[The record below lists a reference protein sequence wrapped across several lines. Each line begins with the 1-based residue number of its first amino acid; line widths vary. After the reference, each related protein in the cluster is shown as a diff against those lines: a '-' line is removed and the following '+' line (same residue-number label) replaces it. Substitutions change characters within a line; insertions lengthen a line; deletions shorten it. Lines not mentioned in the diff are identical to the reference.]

1 MIRRRYKSG
10 LKNFFNLFLHRT
22 DNWLFV
28 NNSGDSY
35 EIIAEGSLNDITV
48 NNVLQWEEL
57 KENIMRT
64 KEQLKE
70 ERDKIVKGLEETYR
84 KLVLFKKEKNSPMI
98 VLREGKITEVDP
110 NDILPTTLYKRNAG

>member
-1 MIRRRYKSG
+1 MG
-10 LKNFFNLFLHRT
+10 
-22 DNWLFV
+22 
-28 NNSGDSY
+28 
-35 EIIAEGSLNDITV
+35 
-48 NNVLQWEEL
+48 
-57 KENIMRT
+57 T

>member
-1 MIRRRYKSG
+1 MG
-10 LKNFFNLFLHRT
+10 
-22 DNWLFV
+22 
-28 NNSGDSY
+28 
-35 EIIAEGSLNDITV
+35 
-48 NNVLQWEEL
+48 
-57 KENIMRT
+57 T

-110 NDILPTTLYKRNAG
+110 NDIVPTTLYKRSAR

>member
-1 MIRRRYKSG
+1 MG
-10 LKNFFNLFLHRT
+10 
-22 DNWLFV
+22 
-28 NNSGDSY
+28 
-35 EIIAEGSLNDITV
+35 
-48 NNVLQWEEL
+48 
-57 KENIMRT
+57 T

-110 NDILPTTLYKRNAG
+110 NDILPTTLYKRNVG